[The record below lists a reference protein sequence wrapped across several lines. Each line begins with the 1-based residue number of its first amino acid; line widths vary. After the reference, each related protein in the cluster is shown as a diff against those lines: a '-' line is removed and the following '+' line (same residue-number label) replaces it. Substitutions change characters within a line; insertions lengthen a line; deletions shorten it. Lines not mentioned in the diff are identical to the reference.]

1 MIGGVRPIGW
11 AATRSTFNEIS
22 ISRDQPGIF
31 SSLRSSSLRNKRIP
45 RAGRF
50 IVAGAGLGV
59 AAALSISAPASADP
73 KGEPLQIICD
83 NGTTYCAVD
92 HGHGQFVPVH
102 DVDSNSM
109 LVACSAAA
117 PRAVRPCPG
126 RTQALTAAPQC
137 SMSAGR

>member
-1 MIGGVRPIGW
+1 MIGGVRPMGGQRPG
-11 AATRSTFNEIS
+11 APLNEIS
-22 ISRDQPGIF
+22 ISRDQPAIF
-31 SSLRSSSLRNKRIP
+31 SSLRSSSLRNKRIL

-73 KGEPLQIICD
+73 KGEPLPIICD

-92 HGHGQFVPVH
+92 HGHGQFAPVH